1 MLPKTPPPK
10 AVRHGGTSAHEH
22 MHWVALHIAV
32 RYQERDELKEKVL
45 LARTVAAQP

>member
-1 MLPKTPPPK
+1 MLPKSPPPN
-10 AVRHGGTSAHEH
+10 AVGQGGTSAHVDR
-22 MHWVALHIAV
+22 HWAALLIAV